1 MKIYDEGMFLSHL
14 DIEIAKSERYR
25 YPFSIIMF
33 EIADDTHNNIEM
45 MKSLVETNYRASDVV
60 SVFGDK
66 TFAILLNGVNEEG
79 ANKFLNRLIKKAVKE
94 KGISIKVAVRE
105 YQLEDTRKIILKD
118 LEKQLDKKK

>member
-1 MKIYDEGMFLSHL
+1 
-14 DIEIAKSERYR
+14 
-25 YPFSIIMF
+25 
-33 EIADDTHNNIEM
+33 